1 MPKNLLES
9 RAATQNNTKG
19 GVHTLHHLQSVS
31 NPRSTTP
38 LEMLAL
44 TSQEFV
50 PKAQQQQKLQTQA
63 QSFSLQKSTLN
74 EQAKAFAPNKAAKDS
89 LIANLK
95 PFTPRTPAE
104 PSALDSQYFSA

>member
-9 RAATQNNTKG
+9 RAAAHNNTKTTG
-19 GVHTLHHLQSVS
+19 NHHLHHLQSAS

-50 PKAQQQQKLQTQA
+50 PKAQQ
-63 QSFSLQKSTLN
+63 
-74 EQAKAFAPNKAAKDS
+74 
-89 LIANLK
+89 
-95 PFTPRTPAE
+95 
-104 PSALDSQYFSA
+104 